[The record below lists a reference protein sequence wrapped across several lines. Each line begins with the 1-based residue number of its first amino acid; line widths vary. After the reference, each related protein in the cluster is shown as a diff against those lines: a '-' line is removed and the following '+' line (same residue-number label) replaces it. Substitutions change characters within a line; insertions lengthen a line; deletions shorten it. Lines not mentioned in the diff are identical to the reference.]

1 MSSSS
6 KKKKNRSIEGL
17 SAASE
22 RRAVAVEAVAL
33 STESVQPLYSDPV
46 PALTRL
52 DDMDTHN
59 ETALVEAANEAQLGN
74 EGRRVVQVNS
84 KNKKIQFHKTKKL
97 RKRASALY
105 MKSMADMTA
114 GKFQVS
120 YDKTCVH
127 MCFAYVNV

>member
-1 MSSSS
+1 MFPSSS
-6 KKKKNRSIEGL
+6 KKKNRSVEGL
-17 SAASE
+17 GSPSD
-22 RRAVAVEAVAL
+22 RRAIAVEAVAL
-33 STESVQPLYSDPV
+33 STESVQPQYSDPQ
-46 PALTRL
+46 AARTRL
-52 DDMDTHN
+52 DDMQGSHDEN
-59 ETALVEAANEAQLGN
+59 ALVEAANEAELGN

-120 YDKTCVH
+120 IIAFECS
-127 MCFAYVNV
+127 FS